1 MLYQHF
7 KVSSIAFS
15 PGGGYAAI
23 GNNKGKVLLYRINQ
37 FDKA

>member
-1 MLYQHF
+1 MMYQSIQ
-7 KVSSIAFS
+7 VSSIAFS

-23 GNNKGKVLLYRINQ
+23 GNNKGKVLLYRISQ